1 MGTDAFPAGAA
12 AVPALAEPAPVAEAT
27 PPSVAKPKSEAL
39 TRRASLTAV
48 ASLLDYS
55 VKAGVQLVITPILV
69 TTLGRSL
76 YGIWEMLG
84 RMIGYMAATD
94 GRPSEALRLVISQ
107 NQTADVIEKRRAIG
121 AALAVWVVMLPLVAI
136 VGGALA
142 WLAPTLT
149 HAPEAQRAAVR
160 LTCILLVIAFMF
172 AGLAAVPESTLRG
185 MNLGYK
191 RMGLQSATSIVV
203 GAIAVWAVKADFGL
217 PGLGSSWIA
226 RDFIVGA
233 VYWLLVRQY
242 LPWFHVAKPTKA
254 AVKSLLSMSVWL
266 AVGDLVSKLL
276 LASDVLI
283 LGWVVSPVAVTS
295 YVLTSY
301 SARIG
306 LGVFVFTAG
315 AAMPGFGGVLGQ
327 KQFEKAVQL
336 RRELRTLTWLF
347 TTIVGATVLVW
358 NASFLHLWVGSK
370 NYAGPLVNLL
380 IVLVISQTAFIRTD
394 SYIID
399 ASLRPRGRVIIGA
412 ITVVA
417 TLGLGILLTHQFGI
431 LGLCLGMF
439 LGRSIQSI
447 GYPLIVRNCLNRP
460 PKDAAARLAAWR
472 MTFVTAL
479 LFVGAT
485 LAGHQLHVS
494 RWYLWIAGVLLTV
507 PLVAAFALV
516 VGATP
521 DTRRML
527 IRRVRGMVQGL
538 RPKRA

>member
-1 MGTDAFPAGAA
+1 MGTE
-12 AVPALAEPAPVAEAT
+12 ALRVEPAAT
-27 PPSVAKPKSEAL
+27 PVRAIGPAL

-48 ASLLDYS
+48 ASLLDYT
-55 VKAGVQLVITPILV
+55 VKAAVQLVITPILV
-69 TTLGRSL
+69 STLGRSL

-84 RMIGYMAATD
+84 RMIGYMAAAD
-94 GRPSEALRLVISQ
+94 GRPSDALRLVIAQ
-107 NQTADVIEKRRAIG
+107 NQAGDVMEKRRAIG
-121 AALAVWVVMLPLVAI
+121 AALAVWVLMLPLVAL
-136 VGGALA
+136 VGGSLA

-149 HAPEAQRAAVR
+149 HAPAEQHAAVR
-160 LTCILLVIAFMF
+160 LTCALLVVAFIF

-203 GAIAVWAVKADFGL
+203 GAIAVWTVKADFGL

-233 VYWLLVRQY
+233 LYWLLVRKY

-254 AVKSLLSMSVWL
+254 AVKGLLSMSVWL

-283 LGWVVSPVAVTS
+283 LGWVISPAAVTS

-301 SARIG
+301 AARIG

-327 KQFEKAVQL
+327 KQFARAVQL
-336 RRELRTLTWLF
+336 RSELRTLTWLF
-347 TTIVGATVLVW
+347 TTVVGTAVLLW
-358 NASFLHLWVGSK
+358 NPSFLHLWVGSK

-380 IVLVISQTAFIRTD
+380 IVLVISQTALIRTD

-399 ASLRPRGRVIIGA
+399 AALRPGGRVILGA

-417 TLGLGILLTHQFGI
+417 TLALGITLTHLLGI
-431 LGLCLGMF
+431 VGLCLGLF

-447 GYPLIVRNCLNRP
+447 GYPLIVRKCLQHP
-460 PKDAAARLAAWR
+460 PTAPARRWAAIR
-472 MTFVTAL
+472 MAVVTAL
-479 LFVGAT
+479 LFGGAT
-485 LAGHQLHVS
+485 FLS
-494 RWYLWIAGVLLTV
+494 RNLGAPSWPIFAAGVALTV
-507 PLVAAFALV
+507 PAVAAFALV
-516 VGATP
+516 IGAP
-521 DTRRML
+521 PATRRML
-527 IRRVRGMVQGL
+527 IGRIRAMVNGL
-538 RPKRA
+538 KPKREAA